1 VIYQKK
7 LEDDQD
13 INILVDDITV
23 LKEFNRGQYGYVCE
37 GEYKGNKVAI
47 KFIHKLL
54 KEEFE
59 NYVDDFKREAL
70 LTSSLN
76 HPNLVKA
83 YGWSD
88 IKGGC
93 LVMER
98 LDMSLIDY
106 FKTNKNIPIKDICK
120 FACDIASGMLFLHLH
135 SIIHRDMNLGNF
147 LVGNNNEIKVGDLG
161 LAKVVQNPLQK
172 TRTPNNKGAIWF
184 ISPQV
189 QVSRYTYKADI
200 WSFGIIIFELCT
212 SGNNNEETVSQVS
225 LEELKVGESEGAIAE
240 ITRLHLTGECPIT
253 FYLRR
258 KKLVLNTISEKF
270 PVYIELKNLVQDCLQ
285 VREEDRPDFGDII
298 PQLLVLSN
306 VTQLM

>member
-1 VIYQKK
+1 
-7 LEDDQD
+7 
-13 INILVDDITV
+13 
-23 LKEFNRGQYGYVCE
+23 
-37 GEYKGNKVAI
+37 
-47 KFIHKLL
+47 
-54 KEEFE
+54 
-59 NYVDDFKREAL
+59 
-70 LTSSLN
+70 
-76 HPNLVKA
+76 
-83 YGWSD
+83 
-88 IKGGC
+88 
-93 LVMER
+93 
-98 LDMSLIDY
+98 
-106 FKTNKNIPIKDICK
+106 
-120 FACDIASGMLFLHLH
+120 MLFLHLH

-161 LAKVVQNPLQK
+161 LAKVVQDQLQK
-172 TRTPNNKGAIWF
+172 TRTPGNKGTPWF

-189 QVSRYTYKADI
+189 QVSKYTYKADI